1 MNLSTYLLIGMALAP
16 VVLLTSIVYYKDKHE
31 KEPLRLLIVSFIL
44 GCVSVVPAIMLEVLA
59 ERTGLGE
66 SPFQP
71 VQTFLHAFI
80 GVALAEE
87 FSKYIFLRGY
97 LYKHKAFNEPYDGI
111 MYAMMI
117 GMGFAMT
124 ENLMYV
130 FSGDSFGDSM
140 RIAIIRAL
148 TAVPAHASFAVLM
161 GFFAGLAKF
170 NKKHAFV
177 LLLTGLLTATLFH
190 GAYDFFLMQAFYPG
204 ITAGAFVSLII
215 GIFLSLKAMK
225 IHQKA
230 SPFKKEKK

>member
-1 MNLSTYLLIGMALAP
+1 MNLSFYLLAGMAMAP
-16 VVLLTSIVYYKDKHE
+16 VVLLITLVYFKDKYE
-31 KEPLRLLIVSFIL
+31 REPLRLLIISFIL

-59 ERTGLGE
+59 ERIGLGE

-71 VQTFLHAFI
+71 FQTFLHAFI
-80 GVALAEE
+80 GVAMAEE

-97 LYKHKAFNEPYDGI
+97 IYKHKQFDEPYDGI

-124 ENLMYV
+124 ENLLYV
-130 FSGDSFGDSM
+130 FSGSSFGDSM

-148 TAVPAHASFAVLM
+148 TAVPAHATFAVLM
-161 GFFAGLAKF
+161 GYFTGLAKF
-170 NKKHAFV
+170 NKKNAFV
-177 LLLTGLLTATLFH
+177 LLLTGLFTATFFH

-215 GIFLSLKAMK
+215 AVVLSLKAMK
-225 IHQKA
+225 KHQKA
-230 SPFKKEKK
+230 SPFK